1 MEEQNFFFQ
10 SNFSGY
16 NLSQTVNI
24 MNEDSG
30 LRERKYQSTE
40 YSSKKFLNEN
50 GNDNFSFESLVSYT
64 FKLIKVHKEFL
75 LIVVYIFLSFS
86 MMWFEFMYG
95 LFFSQ
100 IDIISDSFFNLF
112 KSSAFLITALSIL
125 LSGYFNHF
133 NFLIDRIE
141 LIAALS
147 NTVFLIIVSLYRI
160 LESLHSLSET
170 NEHIHEGNLFDVKI
184 IPFNFLRTFGVFKI
198 MLDTSFL
205 ILFSDYIIHPST
217 QIKLQL
223 WKKYRCWKRF
233 EDLKIVDLKE
243 NNELIRK
250 WSNHFENMN
259 ALLMNIICDLFSN
272 TIFLL
277 SIDQTNIEN
286 FERIN
291 LLISFIIMILTIL
304 FIMPLFSSII
314 QVLMQGK
321 SSFFV
326 CFFEHLEKEITL
338 YEGVL
343 AIQQIKY
350 WMVSQNEIRCN
361 MKLLVSSQIDKDQLR
376 SQLDKSVNDVGVNI
390 DIIIDTV
397 VAHS

>member
-1 MEEQNFFFQ
+1 MEEQNIFYQ
-10 SNFSGY
+10 SNFSTY

-24 MNEDSG
+24 MKEDAG

-40 YSSKKFLNEN
+40 YSSQKFLTENTNET
-50 GNDNFSFESLVSYT
+50 FSFQSLITYT
-64 FKLIKVHKEFL
+64 FKLIKVHKEFM

-86 MMWFEFMYG
+86 IMWLEFLYG
-95 LFFSQ
+95 LFYSQ

-125 LSGYFNHF
+125 LSKYFNYL
-133 NFLIDRIE
+133 NFLTERIE
-141 LIAALS
+141 LMSALS
-147 NTVFLIIVSLYRI
+147 NTVFLLIVSLYRI
-160 LESLHSLSET
+160 LESLHSLSER
-170 NEHIHEGNLFDVKI
+170 NEHIHKENSTEMKI
-184 IPFNFLRTFGVFKI
+184 MPVNFLRTFGVFKI

-205 ILFSDYIIHPST
+205 ILFSDYLIHPSI

-233 EDLKIVDLKE
+233 EDLKMVDLKE

-259 ALLMNIICDLFSN
+259 ALLMNIVCDLFSN

-277 SIDQTNIEN
+277 SLDLTNIEN
-286 FERIN
+286 FEKIN
-291 LLISFIIMILTIL
+291 LLISFINMILTI
-304 FIMPLFSSII
+304 FCVMPLFSSIT

-326 CFFEHLEKEITL
+326 CFFEQLEKEITL
-338 YEGVL
+338 FEGIL
-343 AIQQIKY
+343 AIQYIKF
-350 WMVSQNEIRCN
+350 WMVSQNEMRCN
-361 MKLLVSSQIDKDQLR
+361 MKLLVSSQIDKDELKRQI
-376 SQLDKSVNDVGVNI
+376 DTSVNDVGVNI
-390 DIIIDTV
+390 DMMIDTAI
-397 VAHS
+397 AHS